1 MSADPEALSRRLA
14 RERKARHEA
23 EAIAERVTGDL
34 YATSEERMRLNEE
47 LARANGGL
55 QAVNQSM
62 RDFVA
67 VASHDLRSPLTSIL
81 GFTSMLTQRW
91 AEFDDKRRLEF
102 LEVIERKS
110 QQLARMVEDLLTISK
125 IEAGHLDVHRDVVRL
140 HDAFEAA
147 TRDFTEDTDVVRI
160 EPDGDI
166 RVSADPDHL
175 QRILVNFIGNAFK
188 YGDPPV
194 ELCGSTSGSWV
205 EIRIRDHG
213 GGVPDDFVPRL
224 FGKFARAELT
234 SAKHG
239 AGSLDRAR
247 PGASQRRRHVVRAG
261 RAARLVFRYQTA
273 ESIGVGGS

>member
-1 MSADPEALSRRLA
+1 VSADPDALGRRLD

-47 LARANGGL
+47 LARTNGEL
-55 QAVNQSM
+55 QALNQSM

-91 AEFDDKRRLEF
+91 AEFDDVRRLEF

-125 IEAGHLDVHRDVVRL
+125 IEAGHLDVHCDVVRL

-147 TRDFTEDTDVVRI
+147 TRDFSEQTDVIRI
-160 EPDGDI
+160 EPDEDI

-188 YGDPPV
+188 YGNPPV
-194 ELCGSTSGSWV
+194 ELCGSSSGSWV

-213 GGVPDDFVPRL
+213 DGVPDDFVPRL
-224 FGKFARAELT
+224 FGKFARAETT
-234 SAKHG
+234 SAKPGTGLGLSIVRGLAQANGGDTWYEPVMPHG
-239 AGSLDRAR
+239 SCFGLRL
-247 PGASQRRRHVVRAG
+247 PKAS
-261 RAARLVFRYQTA
+261 T
-273 ESIGVGGS
+273 